1 MALNQR
7 NINMEQE
14 TRKLREAL
22 RQRKVAEQK
31 ARVSIERLNDS
42 LETKKRVEGVNTPQ
56 DAPSKD
62 N

>member
-1 MALNQR
+1 
-7 NINMEQE
+7 MEQE